1 MSISHLFFMKE
12 TEIILNKAVTII
24 VNYLE
29 SNSHPDTKV
38 VHYQT
43 AHILKEKL
51 DLTLPDHGVALE
63 ELIPVVESYLKYSV
77 RTGSPQFLN
86 LLFGGYSI
94 PGILGEMVTS
104 ATNTT
109 MHTYESAP
117 VATLMEIELIKN
129 LNHLVGFNNGEG
141 LMVTGGSN
149 ANLIGMLCARHQV
162 LPKAKFQGLGH
173 HQLVAFVS
181 EQAHYSYLKAA
192 NLLGIGIENLVK
204 VKSDVDGKM
213 IPEALEAA
221 IQQSL
226 SEEKTP
232 FFVGATAGTTVL
244 GAFDPL
250 PPLAEIARKYKLWLH
265 VDAAWGGPV
274 LFSEKHQHLLAG
286 SELVDSFTWDAH
298 KLMGVPL
305 ICSAILVKEKG
316 ILQKTCSGG
325 GTDYLFHD
333 HDDENEFYDLGQMS
347 LQCGR
352 KVDALKLWLCWKHY
366 GKKGYEQQVN
376 HLFELANY
384 AAEYIRNCENLELTA
399 EPKFLNICFRYISKN
414 NQLEHTALDKLNLDI
429 RDQLFHS
436 GASFVNYAHYQG
448 KIIIRLIL
456 ANAELQKADIDKF
469 FENFVK
475 AGKVCESGIFNSQ
488 PRSETFV

>member
-1 MSISHLFFMKE
+1 MKDTE
-12 TEIILNKAVTII
+12 TTLTKAFTIILN
-24 VNYLE
+24 YLDANLE
-29 SNSHPDTKV
+29 PDPKV
-38 VHYQT
+38 VNYQT
-43 AHILKEKL
+43 ANDLKEKL
-51 DLTLPDHGVALE
+51 DLTLPDEGVALE
-63 ELIPVVESYLKYSV
+63 ALIPIVESYLNYSV
-77 RTGSPQFLN
+77 RTGSTQFFN
-86 LLFGGYSI
+86 LLFSGSSI
-94 PGILGEMVTS
+94 PGIIADMVTS

-109 MHTYESAP
+109 MHTYDVAP
-117 VATLMEIELIKN
+117 VATLMEIELIKQ
-129 LNHLVGFNNGEG
+129 LNSLVGFNPGEG

-149 ANLIGMLCARHQV
+149 ANLIGMLCGRHQV
-162 LPKAKFQGLGH
+162 LPEAKLQGLGN

-192 NLLGIGIENLVK
+192 NLLGIGIKNLVK

-250 PPLAEIARKYKLWLH
+250 PTLAEITRKYGLWLH

-274 LFSEKHQHLLAG
+274 LFSEKYQHLLAG

-316 ILQKTCSGG
+316 LLSEACSGG

-333 HDDENEFYDLGQMS
+333 DENDFYNLGTKS

-352 KVDALKLWLCWKHY
+352 RVDALKLWLCWKYY
-366 GKKGYEQQVN
+366 GKKGYEQLVN
-376 HLFELANY
+376 HLFDLANY
-384 AAEYIRNCENLELTA
+384 ATEYIRRCDNLELIA
-399 EPKFLNICFRYISKN
+399 EPQFLNICFRYIPKD
-414 NQLEHTALDKLNLDI
+414 EPLDATGLDQLNLDI
-429 RDQLFHS
+429 RNQLFHT
-436 GASFVNYAHYQG
+436 GTAFVNYAHYQG
-448 KIIIRLIL
+448 LVMIRLIL
-456 ANAELQKADIDKF
+456 ANPELQKADL
-469 FENFVK
+469 
-475 AGKVCESGIFNSQ
+475 
-488 PRSETFV
+488 ETFFHNLLDYGKLCEAVKG